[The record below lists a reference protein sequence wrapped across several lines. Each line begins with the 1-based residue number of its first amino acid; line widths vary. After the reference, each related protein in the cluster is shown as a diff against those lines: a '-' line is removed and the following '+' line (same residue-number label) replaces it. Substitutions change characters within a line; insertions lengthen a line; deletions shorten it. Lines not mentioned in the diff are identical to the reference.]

1 MHQPTRPPTNN
12 NNQMYRNVARMHMAH
27 DIMFVGTI
35 EIPEQTKTF
44 QSRMLSLC
52 TNKHCTRWKVLTLSI
67 SLFVS
72 LSLLLS
78 LSSDVWIILNNN
90 HALHRVTFS
99 LVLSIENIYR
109 SLVSH
114 TSSTYTTHSFKIHSF
129 HASTIH
135 IHIHIYICF
144 EPSAR

>member
-1 MHQPTRPPTNN
+1 ML
-12 NNQMYRNVARMHMAH
+12 ARLKYPNKLKRFNHVCYLYAQISIVP
-27 DIMFVGTI
+27 DEKF
-35 EIPEQTKTF
+35 
-44 QSRMLSLC
+44 SLSLSLF
-52 TNKHCTRWKVLTLSI
+52 VF
-67 SLFVS
+67 LFVS

-78 LSSDVWIILNNN
+78 LRSDVWIILNNN

-135 IHIHIYICF
+135 NPHPYLHLLWTKRTIAFNIPKSCWCFALKSNWDFRIIY
-144 EPSAR
+144 